1 MATGLTNN
9 QTMINIKNRGL
20 VDFNQ
25 TFIMGI
31 LNATPDSFYSGSR
44 VAKEND
50 AIIKRAEKLVKEG
63 AKIIDIGGYSSRLGA
78 DEVSEQEEIDRVCNA
93 TEIVRK
99 AYPDIL
105 ISIDTFRSK
114 VAEVSV
120 NSCGADIINDIS
132 AGSIDKDLLPT
143 VAKLHVPY
151 ILMHSIGQ
159 TVEAQQKEHKYDSF
173 LDDIFKFFADKLREC
188 RQLGINDVIL
198 DPGFG
203 FSKTMEQNYQLMAHL
218 NEFKNFEDCPLLV
231 GVSRKRMAW
240 QVAETTIEE
249 SLNATTALHALAL
262 SSGMP
267 MILRVHDVKE
277 AVETVK
283 IAEMFL
289 KNK

>member
-1 MATGLTNN
+1 M
-9 QTMINIKNRGL
+9 TMINIKNRGL
-20 VDFNQ
+20 IDFDRNI
-25 TFIMGI
+25 IMGI

-44 VAKEND
+44 VEKDND
-50 AIIKRAEKLVKEG
+50 AILKRAEKLISEG
-63 AKIIDIGGYSSRLGA
+63 AEIIDIGGYSSRPGA
-78 DEVSEQEEIDRVCNA
+78 AEVSEQEELDRVCNA
-93 TEIVRK
+93 TEIVRS
-99 AYPDIL
+99 AFPEII

-132 AGSIDKDLLPT
+132 AGEIDKEMLPT

-151 ILMHSIGQ
+151 ILMHSIGKS
-159 TVEAQQKEHKYDSF
+159 VAEQQENAKYGSF
-173 LDDIFKFFADKLREC
+173 LDDIFKFFARKLDEC
-188 RQLGINDVIL
+188 RLLGISDVIL

-203 FSKTMEQNYQLMAHL
+203 FSKTMEQNYQLLSHL
-218 NEFKNFEDCPLLV
+218 GEFRNFEGCSLLV

-249 SLNATTALHALAL
+249 SLNATTALHTLAL
-262 SSGMP
+262 SSGLP

-283 IAEMFL
+283 IVEMY
-289 KNK
+289 NKTGL

>member
-1 MATGLTNN
+1 M
-9 QTMINIKNRGL
+9 TMINIKNRGL
-20 VDFNQ
+20 IDFDRNI
-25 TFIMGI
+25 IMGI

-44 VAKEND
+44 VEKDND
-50 AIIKRAEKLVKEG
+50 AILKRAEKLISEG
-63 AKIIDIGGYSSRLGA
+63 AEIIDIGGYSSRPGA
-78 DEVSEQEEIDRVCNA
+78 AEVSEQEELDRVCNA
-93 TEIVRK
+93 TEIVRS
-99 AYPDIL
+99 AFPEII

-132 AGSIDKDLLPT
+132 AGEIDKEMLPT

-151 ILMHSIGQ
+151 ILMHSIGKS
-159 TVEAQQKEHKYDSF
+159 VAEQQESAKYDSF
-173 LDDIFKFFADKLREC
+173 LDDIFKFFARKLDEC
-188 RQLGINDVIL
+188 RLLGISDVIL

-203 FSKTMEQNYQLMAHL
+203 FSKTMEQNYQLLSHL
-218 NEFKNFEDCPLLV
+218 GEFRNFEGCPLLV

-262 SSGMP
+262 SSGLP

-283 IAEMFL
+283 IVEMY
-289 KNK
+289 NKTGL